1 MAKGIL
7 KSIFLHFFILFF
19 FLYGA
24 ELFKKNKR
32 FEIYEI
38 PLEVVD
44 ISDVTINKLQNNK
57 NNKKSKVKSKKE
69 FFDPPKPKSKPSP
82 PEFAIKEKDIK
93 KKRKR
98 LKKIKK

>member
-38 PLEVVD
+38 PLEVID
-44 ISDVTINKLQNNK
+44 ISDVTINKLQNK
-57 NNKKSKVKSKKE
+57 ENNKKSKVKSKKE

-82 PEFAIKEKDIK
+82 PEFVIKEKDIK
-93 KKRKR
+93 KKKERG
-98 LKKIKK
+98 

>member
-7 KSIFLHFFILFF
+7 KSIFLHFFILF

-44 ISDVTINKLQNNK
+44 ISDVTMNKLQNNK
-57 NNKKSKVKSKKE
+57 NNKKSSKIKRI
-69 FFDPPKPKSKPSP
+69 FDPPKPKSKPSP
-82 PEFAIKEKDIK
+82 PN
-93 KKRKR
+93 
-98 LKKIKK
+98 LQ